1 MNGASFFVVGT
12 SKTLGIAAV
21 CQACAEILAVIL
33 AQNREN
39 RGCLSGLSRDFS
51 RDSNVCGGMNGAAAC
66 FAACLAQKRAFERQ
80 NERRR
85 RMFCRSSGGTP
96 GAA

>member
-39 RGCLSGLSRDFS
+39 RGCLLGLSRDFS

-66 FAACLAQKRAFERQ
+66 FAVLQAELQAPPELLPCIFEEISYRFLQ
-80 NERRR
+80 
-85 RMFCRSSGGTP
+85 M
-96 GAA
+96 

>member
-21 CQACAEILAVIL
+21 CQACAEVLAVIL

-66 FAACLAQKRAFERQ
+66 LAQKRAFERQ
-80 NERRR
+80 NERHR
-85 RMFCRSSGGTP
+85 RMFCRISGGTP

>member
-12 SKTLGIAAV
+12 SKTLEIAAV

-51 RDSNVCGGMNGAAAC
+51 RDSNVCGGMNGAAVIHIVC
-66 FAACLAQKRAFERQ
+66 ISLALPLPLKPEK
-80 NERRR
+80 
-85 RMFCRSSGGTP
+85 SSLRGNIS
-96 GAA
+96 